1 MASKKQKKSLG
12 ERLLEQGLITQKQWE
27 DAGDEEK
34 KSGQPLRKVLVKLGM
49 VTEENMVNF
58 IAGQMNIPRIEL
70 GNYLIDSKMTELIPE
85 ALARKYQLIPIF
97 KIGNHLT
104 CAMTDPL
111 NLLAIDE
118 IRLKTGMTVDPAVA
132 TEEEI
137 RKSLDEHYAI
147 KGSMEDIIASLG
159 EEKLGIK
166 EDKEIGLKQLQGIA
180 EEPPVIKLV
189 NMMVMQAVRAGA
201 SDIHIEP
208 EEETLKIRFRVDG
221 ILREESSPPKHLQS
235 AIISRLKVMASLD
248 IAERRKPQDGR
259 FQMKTE
265 NRQIDIRVSCI
276 PTIYGEN
283 VVMRLLDASHVILDL
298 GQMGISQQN
307 LRRYE
312 EIIRRPYGII
322 LVTGPT
328 GSGKTTTLYASL
340 NILNSVEKN
349 IVTIE
354 DPVEYRLAG
363 VRQIQI
369 NPDVGLTFA
378 NGLRSILRQDP
389 DIIMV
394 GEIRDK
400 ETAEIAIQSALTGHL
415 VFATLHT
422 NDAPSA
428 IARLMDMGIE
438 PFLIASSLI
447 GVIAQRL
454 VRILCRDCK
463 GKGCQTCSQSGY
475 KGRTGIY
482 ELMILDDSVR
492 QLTTQKASAA
502 EIRKAA
508 LSAGMIT
515 LRDDGLQKV
524 EQGLTLKEEV
534 LRVTQDA

>member
-1 MASKKQKKSLG
+1 MSSKKQKKSLG

-27 DAGDEEK
+27 EAGEEEQK
-34 KSGQPLRKVLVKLGM
+34 TGQPLRKVLVKLGM

-58 IAGQMNIPRIEL
+58 IAEQMNIPRIEL
-70 GNYLIDSKMTELIPE
+70 GNYLIDPTMTELIPE

-97 KIGNHLT
+97 KIGKSLT

-111 NLLAIDE
+111 NLFALDE
-118 IRLKTGMTVDPAVA
+118 IRLKTGMTVEPAVA

-137 RKSLDEHYAI
+137 KKSLDEHYAV
-147 KGSMEDIIASLG
+147 KGSMEDIISTLD

-166 EDKEIGLKQLQGIA
+166 EDQDIEVKQLQGIA
-180 EEPPVIKLV
+180 EEPPVIRLV
-189 NMMVMQAVRAGA
+189 NMMVMQAVRAGT

-208 EEETLKIRFRVDG
+208 EEEKLKIRFRVDG
-221 ILREESSPPKHLQS
+221 VLREESAPPKHLQS
-235 AIISRLKVMASLD
+235 AIISRLKVLASLD

-283 VVMRLLDASHVILDL
+283 VVMRLLDTSNVILNL
-298 GQMGISQQN
+298 GQLGISKQN
-307 LRRYE
+307 LEKYQ
-312 EIIRRPYGII
+312 EILHRPHGII

-340 NILNSVEKN
+340 NTLNSIQKN

-369 NPDVGLTFA
+369 NPEVGLTFA

-422 NDAPSA
+422 NDAPSS

-454 VRILCRDCK
+454 VRVLCQECK

-475 KGRTGIY
+475 KGRSGIY
-482 ELMILDDSVR
+482 ELMILDDPIR
-492 QLTTQKASAA
+492 QLITKKASAA

-508 LSAGMIT
+508 LSAGMMP
-515 LRDDGLQKV
+515 LREDGLQKV

-534 LRVTQDA
+534 FRVTQEV